1 MSTNNSRQ
9 GTAHSKNFQS
19 SKTIC
24 PSKRKISASGPKSYE
39 FTDDDGDKSLEVVA
53 LDVADE
59 VVATQNDTSDQ
70 RLIEFKYLKDAHDN
84 KAPIESSAFTIGH
97 PSFKLLMFLKQ
108 NSLRLKLK
116 KVTRSALIAD
126 YYRMTCT
133 CVGTFITHYKYLSFC
148 SLIVSLYLVCLG
160 GTLAFEAVNQ
170 YDGMSTCYL
179 IKQYIHSPYI
189 NHMSTYIMYHIS
201 FID

>member
-39 FTDDDGDKSLEVVA
+39 FTDDGGDKSLEVVET
-53 LDVADE
+53 DE
-59 VVATQNDTSDQ
+59 VVAAQNDTSDQ

-97 PSFKLLMFLKQ
+97 HSFKLLMFLKQ

-133 CVGTFITHYKYLSFC
+133 CVGTFITH
-148 SLIVSLYLVCLG
+148 
-160 GTLAFEAVNQ
+160 
-170 YDGMSTCYL
+170 
-179 IKQYIHSPYI
+179 
-189 NHMSTYIMYHIS
+189 
-201 FID
+201 